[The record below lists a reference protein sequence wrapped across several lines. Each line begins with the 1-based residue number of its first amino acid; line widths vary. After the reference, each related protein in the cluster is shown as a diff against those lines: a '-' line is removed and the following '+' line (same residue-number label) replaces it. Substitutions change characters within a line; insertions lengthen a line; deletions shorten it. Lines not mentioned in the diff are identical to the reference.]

1 MFFERRQAFEDGYA
15 MSGRIAHRLRR
26 LALQLQFQVISESM
40 GDPGSEIMDGGRF
53 DRDDTGA
60 LGVIAA

>member
-1 MFFERRQAFEDGYA
+1 MAGTVHLPVSA
-15 MSGRIAHRLRR
+15 AGTGSVISLA